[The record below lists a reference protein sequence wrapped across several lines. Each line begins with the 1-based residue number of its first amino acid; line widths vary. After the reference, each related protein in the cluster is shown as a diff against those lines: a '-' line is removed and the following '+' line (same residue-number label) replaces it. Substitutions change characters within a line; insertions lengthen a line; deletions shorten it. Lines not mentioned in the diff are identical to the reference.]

1 MPWKGNY
8 NSDDFRCNTGSFQFA
23 GQTDVNKVKA
33 GDQIGFATD
42 FGVLVGHPGPMQVY
56 MSKAP
61 GDVRDYDGSSDR
73 FKIWELGPT
82 SFGNESIQWGVTGKS
97 NFTFTLP
104 KETPAGQ
111 YLVQIEHIALHG
123 AGEFGGA
130 EFYFNCAQIEVESDS
145 TETPGPVVKIPSV
158 YTRYEPGILFYMPNV
173 WPPSIGNSI
182 YAEGVTGTP
191 TGTWSAPAVTPVIG
205 SATATSSSQVTG
217 YSTSLAA
224 LQRVQSSSS
233 NVLTTPPVTSEVAAE
248 TTSTLSSS
256 SQITDG
262 DCGTVTVLPQPLP
275 PYLMVLSPHQR
286 VLVFLTKSLLQP
298 QSRFLQLAIDLATG
312 FLEYL

>member
-1 MPWKGNY
+1 
-8 NSDDFRCNTGSFQFA
+8 
-23 GQTDVNKVKA
+23 
-33 GDQIGFATD
+33 
-42 FGVLVGHPGPMQVY
+42 

-145 TETPGPVVKIPSV
+145 TETPGPVVKIPGV
-158 YTRYEPGILFYMPNV
+158 YTGYEPGILFYMYREYWRNYTMPGPNV

-262 DCGTVTVLPQPLP
+262 DCGTVTVLPQPQP
-275 PYLMVLSPHQR
+275 PYLMVLLPHQR

-312 FLEYL
+312 ILEYL